1 MRLVAVLGYSG
12 GAAEIHEIC
21 EARVRHAEQ
30 IVQETDAVLLSGE
43 ADEMRGAWNGHETLL
58 DPHARNT
65 RENAK
70 AVAAAARRLK
80 ADEVVVV
87 TSSWHAFRA
96 RMLVRAA
103 LPHTTVHSSSP
114 QGRPPPHLLVRE
126 LACLAV
132 LPFHAATL
140 ARSSRGR
147 SRD

>member
-30 IVQETDAVLLSGE
+30 LVCEDDTVLLSGE
-43 ADEMRGAWNGHETLL
+43 ADEMRGAWNGHDTLL

-70 AVAAAARRLK
+70 AVAAEARRLG
-80 ADEVVVV
+80 ADEVLVV

-96 RMLVRAA
+96 RALVRAA

-114 QGRPPPHLLVRE
+114 QGRPPPYLLARE
-126 LACLAV
+126 LACLVA
-132 LPFHAATL
+132 LPFHAAAL
-140 ARSSRGR
+140 AVSSRRGSR
-147 SRD
+147 S